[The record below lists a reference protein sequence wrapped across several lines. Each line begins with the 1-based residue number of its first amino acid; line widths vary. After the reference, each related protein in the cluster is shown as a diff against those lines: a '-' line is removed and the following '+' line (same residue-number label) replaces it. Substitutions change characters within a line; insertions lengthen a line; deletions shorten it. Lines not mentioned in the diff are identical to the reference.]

1 MWWMKKAKQKKFYYN
16 FLKFYLLQMM
26 DKNEIIKLLYQ
37 SDKWDNSNDAYTLI
51 NETLESIKDEA
62 EDILFKKL
70 HVNLTYKEMDE
81 MCIKYIEY
89 FNLNKDNMKNYDITI
104 AKIKYRSLYQ
114 NTQYKAND
122 RVVANYENMSA
133 YAKILHADGHSKT
146 FIIKM
151 LRHFGLSHYT
161 CDSYES
167 LVDKWIP

>member
-1 MWWMKKAKQKKFYYN
+1 
-16 FLKFYLLQMM
+16 MM

-89 FNLNKDNMKNYDITI
+89 FNLNKDNMTTYN
-104 AKIKYRSLYQ
+104 KY
-114 NTQYKAND
+114 
-122 RVVANYENMSA
+122 
-133 YAKILHADGHSKT
+133 
-146 FIIKM
+146 
-151 LRHFGLSHYT
+151 
-161 CDSYES
+161 
-167 LVDKWIP
+167 